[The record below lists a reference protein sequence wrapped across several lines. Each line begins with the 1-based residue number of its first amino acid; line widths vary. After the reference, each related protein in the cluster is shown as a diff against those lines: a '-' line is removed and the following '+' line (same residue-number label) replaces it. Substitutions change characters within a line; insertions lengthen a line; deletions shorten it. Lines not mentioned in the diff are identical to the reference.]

1 MLKYYIG
8 AAIVGAVFVGA
19 MIAIFFE
26 SGGPLDAKGQ
36 KYDQERVRD
45 IQSLKYS
52 VEDYYRENGKLP
64 DKLSGI
70 TLKSYQ
76 TDRTNDPETGKE
88 YEYSATG
95 DTSYKICATF
105 STSSSDKKS
114 ASTLSY
120 NNEFNHPKGY
130 HCFNLKLSKSIIE
143 SQQKEKYQITIVN
156 PDAGERINSPVTF
169 TVKTTSSS
177 SKKVKAIFEKWNGKS
192 WEELGETEFSVAG
205 SEQSI
210 TLPMS
215 NGSFYW
221 RAKICDLNGICGAWS
236 SNRTI
241 YVTSTKTN

>member
-8 AAIVGAVFVGA
+8 MAIVGAVFIGA

-26 SGGPLDAKGQ
+26 SGSPLDAKGR
-36 KYDQERVRD
+36 KFDEERIRD

-76 TDRTNDPETGKE
+76 TDSTKDPETGKE
-88 YEYSATG
+88 YEYSVAS

-105 STSSSDKKS
+105 STSSSDKKN
-114 ASTLSY
+114 ARTLDY

-130 HCFNLKLSKSIIE
+130 HCLNLKLSKSIIE
-143 SQQKEKYQITIVN
+143 SQKKEKYQITVVS
-156 PDAGERINSPVTF
+156 PDASERVNSPVTF
-169 TVKTTSSS
+169 TAKTTNLSS
-177 SKKVKAIFEKWNGKS
+177 SKVKTIFEKRNGSS
-192 WEELGETEFSVAG
+192 WEELGETEFTTAG

-210 TLPMS
+210 TLPIS
-215 NGSFYW
+215 NSSFYW
-221 RAKICDLNGICGAWS
+221 RAKVCDVNGIC
-236 SNRTI
+236 
-241 YVTSTKTN
+241 